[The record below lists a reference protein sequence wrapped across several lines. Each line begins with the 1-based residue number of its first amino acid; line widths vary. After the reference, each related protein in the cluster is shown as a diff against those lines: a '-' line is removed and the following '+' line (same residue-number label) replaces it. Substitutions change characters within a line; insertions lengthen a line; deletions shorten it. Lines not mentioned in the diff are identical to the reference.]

1 MKEKTILCF
10 GDSNTWGADP
20 AGGPRF
26 DRATRWPCIL
36 QRELGKEFHVVEEGL
51 CGRTTVW
58 NDPIEGHKNGLQQL
72 VPIIQS
78 HEPLD
83 FVIIML
89 GTNDLKNRFA
99 VSALDVA
106 NSVWQL
112 VKTVR
117 TCAYPLTGQ
126 VPEILVICPPPFAP
140 LEKTK
145 FKDMF
150 VGGEEKSHQLASR
163 FSAVSEQRG
172 FRWLN
177 AGDVIQSSSIDGIH
191 FEAAEHA
198 KLAKAVADIVR
209 EMKFSDS

>member
-1 MKEKTILCF
+1 MNEKTILCF

-20 AGGPRF
+20 AGGIRF

-36 QRELGKEFHVVEEGL
+36 QQELGKGFRVVEEGL

-58 NDPIEGHKNGLQQL
+58 DDPIEGHKNGLTQL

-83 FVIIML
+83 LVIIML
-89 GTNDLKNRFA
+89 GTNDLKNRFS

-112 VKTVR
+112 VKTAR
-117 TCAYPLTGQ
+117 SCAYPPTGQ
-126 VPEILVICPPPFAP
+126 IPEILVICPPPFAP
-140 LEKTK
+140 LEPTP

-150 VGGEEKSHQLASR
+150 IGGEEKSHQLASR
-163 FSAVSEQRG
+163 FAAVSEQRG
-172 FRWLN
+172 FRCFN
-177 AGDVIQSSSIDGIH
+177 AGDVIESSKIDGIH
-191 FEAAEHA
+191 FEGSEHA
-198 KLAKAVADIVR
+198 KLGGAIAAVVR
-209 EMKFSDS
+209 EMF

>member
-1 MKEKTILCF
+1 MMKEKTILCF

-26 DRATRWPCIL
+26 DRATRWPGIL
-36 QRELGKEFHVVEEGL
+36 QAELGAGFHVVEEGL

-58 NDPIEGHKNGLQQL
+58 DDPIEGHKNGLQQL

-83 FVIIML
+83 LIIIML
-89 GTNDLKNRFA
+89 GTNDLKNRFS

-112 VKTVR
+112 VKTTR
-117 TCAYPLTGQ
+117 TCAYPLTGK
-126 VPEILVICPPPFAP
+126 VPEILVICPPPFSP
-140 LEKTK
+140 LKKTP

-150 VGGEEKSHQLASR
+150 VGGEEKSRQLAEA
-163 FSAVSEQRG
+163 FAKVSEQRG
-172 FRWLN
+172 FRCIN
-177 AGDVIQSSSIDGIH
+177 AGDIIQSSSLDGIH
-191 FEAAEHA
+191 FEPSEHT
-198 KLAKAVADIVR
+198 KLGKAVAEYVR
-209 EMKFSDS
+209 EIL

>member
-20 AGGPRF
+20 AGGPRY

-36 QRELGKEFHVVEEGL
+36 QQELGNEFHVVEEGL

-58 NDPIEGHKNGLQQL
+58 DDPIEGPKNGLNQL

-83 FVIIML
+83 LVIIML
-89 GTNDLKNRFA
+89 GTNDLKNRFS

-112 VKTVR
+112 VKTAR
-117 TCAYPLTGQ
+117 SCAYPFTGQ
-126 VPEILVICPPPFAP
+126 VPEVLVICPPPFAP
-140 LEKTK
+140 LAETQ

-150 VGGEEKSHQLASR
+150 IGGEKKSHQLAAAFRKMCEEKS
-163 FSAVSEQRG
+163 VSMM
-172 FRWLN
+172 N
-177 AGDVIQSSSIDGIH
+177 AGEIIESSSVDGIH
-191 FEAAEHA
+191 LAVSEHA
-198 KLAKAVADIVR
+198 KLGKSVAEFVH
-209 EMKFSDS
+209 EMK

>member
-1 MKEKTILCF
+1 MEKTILCF

-20 AGGPRF
+20 AGGLRH
-26 DRATRWPCIL
+26 DRSTRWPCIL
-36 QRELGKEFHVVEEGL
+36 KKELGDEFHVVEEGL

-58 NDPIEGHKNGLQQL
+58 DDPVEGPKNGLKQI

-83 FVIIML
+83 LVIIML
-89 GTNDLKNRFA
+89 GTNDLKNRFS

-112 VKTVR
+112 VKAAR
-117 TCAYPLTGQ
+117 GCSYPPTGQ

-140 LEKTK
+140 LAETK

-150 VGGEEKSHQLASR
+150 IGGEEKSHRLAGA
-163 FSAVSEQRG
+163 FEKVSEHRG
-172 FRWLN
+172 FKWMN
-177 AGDVIQSSSIDGIH
+177 AGDIIQSSPVDGIH
-191 FEAAEHA
+191 YGASEHG
-198 KLAKAVADIVR
+198 KLGKAIANYIQGIL
-209 EMKFSDS
+209 